1 MDIIDRLFELLEL
14 SEMSQQNFA
23 SRIGVKKNTITKWK
37 NRELQSYTKYLPQI
51 AEALNTTT
59 EYLLTGNGPQYK
71 CDVVLLPTGGPG
83 QPDLMVKYNQLTPE
97 GQKEALAFIEFKLQQ
112 QKNKGDSH
120 GTDSID
126 Q

>member
-1 MDIIDRLFELLEL
+1 MDTVDRIFSLLDETDM
-14 SEMSQQNFA
+14 EQQAFA
-23 SRIGVKKNTITKWK
+23 AAVGVSDDTASNWRRRKSA
-37 NRELQSYTKYLPQI
+37 SYSKYLAQI
-51 AEALNTTT
+51 AEVLNTTT

-71 CDVVLLPTGGPG
+71 CDVVLLPTGGPD

-97 GQKEALAFIEFKLQQ
+97 GQKETLAFIEFKLQQ

-120 GTDSID
+120 ETDSID